1 MGNLEQYRLTKK
13 NLEKLHARSDIDT
26 HTLSLSLSFLSS
38 TPIFEQ
44 LIPPYEY
51 KKDKQKIFK
60 KEKVSEIFQ
69 GKNENQE
76 SSTD

>member
-1 MGNLEQYRLTKK
+1 MRGVT
-13 NLEKLHARSDIDT
+13 HT
-26 HTLSLSLSFLSS
+26 HTLSLPPSLNFPSS
-38 TPIFEQ
+38 TPKFEQ

-51 KKDKQKIFK
+51 KKDKQKISK

-69 GKNENQE
+69 GKTKKEE